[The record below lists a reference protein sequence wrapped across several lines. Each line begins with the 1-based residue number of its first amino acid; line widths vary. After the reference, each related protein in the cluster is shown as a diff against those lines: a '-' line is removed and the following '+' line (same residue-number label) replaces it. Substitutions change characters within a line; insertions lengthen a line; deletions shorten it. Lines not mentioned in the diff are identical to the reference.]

1 MNVKTGR
8 EGGQN
13 EGGRESDEVREEGRD
28 EESAEEVIDVGED
41 RVLRRRSREWEALH
55 CHTVRYKLLGE
66 LWLAAQI
73 STFRNVRRI
82 FKGKVSDTLVGCV
95 LETLC

>member
-13 EGGRESDEVREEGRD
+13 EGGRESDEVREGGRD

-41 RVLRRRSREWEALH
+41 RVSRRRSREWEALR
-55 CHTVRYKLLGE
+55 CYTVRSKLLGK

-73 STFRNVRRI
+73 GTFRNVRRI
-82 FKGKVSDTLVGCV
+82 FKGKVSDTLAGCV
-95 LETLC
+95 PETLC